1 MVYYLMMLGYRFIC
15 MFFIK
20 IVYWRDCNIFN
31 GLVIII
37 LVIKVG
43 VIFFLICIM
52 DIFFEV

>member
-20 IVYWRDCNIFN
+20 IVYWRDCNIFY

-37 LVIKVG
+37 LVI
-43 VIFFLICIM
+43 
-52 DIFFEV
+52 